1 MKTRIIS
8 AVIALIIVVPLI
20 LLGKIYF
27 TLGLSLIAA
36 LGYKEILDLSK
47 SHGKIPPVMSIM
59 GLICMLSLIIYNN
72 DISVYDGFSYQIIA
86 MITLFLII
94 PTIFYDDSYNTK
106 DAIYL
111 LGATIFLGLAFNAFN
126 TIRLRGLN
134 TFIFLLA
141 IPMINDIFAY
151 LIGSKFGKNKMCVKI
166 SPNKTWEGSIGGLI
180 CGSLVGAIIYKLF
193 FGKITIK
200 IIIITIILSIIGQ
213 IGDLVMS
220 KIKRE
225 NEIKDFSNI
234 MPGHGGILDRLDS
247 SIFVFIAYMFLLM
260 F

>member
-36 LGYKEILDLSK
+36 LGYKEILDLPK
-47 SHGKIPPVMSIM
+47 SHGKIPPEMSIV
-59 GLICMLSLIIYNN
+59 GLISMLSLIICNN

-94 PTIFYDDSYNTK
+94 PTIFYNDSYNTK

-151 LIGSKFGKNKMCVKI
+151 LIGSKFGKHKMCVKI

-180 CGSLVGAIIYKLF
+180 CGSLVGSIIYKLF

-213 IGDLVMS
+213 IGDLIMS

>member
-59 GLICMLSLIIYNN
+59 GLICMLSLIICSN
-72 DISVYDGFSYQIIA
+72 DMSVYDGFSYQIIA
-86 MITLFLII
+86 M
-94 PTIFYDDSYNTK
+94 IFYDDSYNTK

-213 IGDLVMS
+213 IGDLIMS